1 MMFLSVFLRRLYIWL
16 ASLALLVLA
25 GLWLVPREDIS
36 VHDTRSPAFDLANFF
51 DGNSV
56 AYGIFEDRFG
66 NLRRQFRVEIQASQ
80 SGDRL
85 ILEESFLYDDGEQDR
100 RVWQI
105 DRQIIDG
112 RTHYSGR
119 AADITG
125 KAIGKIAGNAMRWSY
140 DISLILSGIE
150 LEVRF
155 DDFIY
160 QMTPDI
166 AINRAYVSKW
176 GMDIGSVTLVFLKDR
191 LAEEKLPLDLKN
203 W

>member
-1 MMFLSVFLRRLYIWL
+1 MFLSVFLRRLYIWL

-36 VHDTRSPAFDLANFF
+36 VHETRSPAFDLADFF

-66 NLRRQFRVEIQASQ
+66 NLRRQFRVEIQASR

-85 ILEESFLYDDGEQDR
+85 ILEENFLYDDGEQDR
-100 RVWQI
+100 RIWQI
-105 DRQIIDG
+105 DSQIIDG
-112 RTHYSGR
+112 RTHYSGQ
-119 AADITG
+119 AGDITG
-125 KAIGKIAGNAMRWSY
+125 KAIGKIAGNALRWSY

>member
-1 MMFLSVFLRRLYIWL
+1 MFLSVFLRRLYIWL
-16 ASLALLVLA
+16 ASLAFLVVA

-36 VHDTRSPAFDLANFF
+36 LHDKRSPAFDLAEFF

-66 NLRRQFRVEIQASQ
+66 NLRRLFRVEIQARQ

-85 ILEESFLYDDGEQDR
+85 ILEENFLYDDGEQDR

-105 DRQIIDG
+105 DKQIIDG
-112 RTHYSGR
+112 RAQYTGW
-119 AADITG
+119 AADIAG

-140 DISLILSGIE
+140 DISLIISGIE

-176 GMDIGSVTLVFLKDR
+176 GMEIGSVTLVFLRDK

>member
-1 MMFLSVFLRRLYIWL
+1 MFLSVFLRRLYIWL

-80 SGDRL
+80 SGDSL
-85 ILEESFLYDDGEQDR
+85 ILEENFLYDDGEQDKR
-100 RVWQI
+100 IWQI
-105 DRQIIDG
+105 DSQIIDG

-119 AADITG
+119 AADIIG

>member
-1 MMFLSVFLRRLYIWL
+1 MFLSVFLRRLYIWL

-36 VHDTRSPAFDLANFF
+36 VHDTRSPAFDLAKFF

-66 NLRRQFRVEIQASQ
+66 NLRRQFRVDIQASQ

-85 ILEESFLYDDGEQDR
+85 ILEENFLYDDGEQDKR
-100 RVWQI
+100 IWQI
-105 DRQIIDG
+105 DSRIIDG
-112 RTHYSGR
+112 RTHYSGQ

>member
-1 MMFLSVFLRRLYIWL
+1 MFLSVLLRRLYIWL

-25 GLWLVPREDIS
+25 GLWFVPREDIS
-36 VHDTRSPAFDLANFF
+36 VHDTRSPAFDLAEFF

-66 NLRRQFRVEIQASQ
+66 NLRRQFRVEIQASR

-85 ILEESFLYDDGEQDR
+85 ILEENFLYDDGEQDR
-100 RVWQI
+100 RIWQI

-119 AADITG
+119 AADIAG
-125 KAIGKIAGNAMRWSY
+125 KAIGKIAGNAMRWNY

>member
-1 MMFLSVFLRRLYIWL
+1 MNLSRFLRQIYLWL
-16 ASLALLVLA
+16 ASLALLVLV
-25 GLWLVPREDIS
+25 GLWLIPRGDIL
-36 VHDTRSPAFDLANFF
+36 VHEKRSPAFDLTEFF

-66 NLRRQFRVEIQASQ
+66 NLRRRFRVEIQASQ

-85 ILEESFLYDDGEQDR
+85 ILDEKFLYDDGEQDSR
-100 RVWQI
+100 IWQI
-105 DRQIIDG
+105 DKQVMDG
-112 RTHYSGR
+112 RAYYSGQ

-125 KAIGKIAGNAMRWSY
+125 RAVGKIAGNTMRWSY

-150 LEVRF
+150 LEVHF

-160 QMTPDI
+160 QMTSDI

-176 GMDIGSVTLVFLKDR
+176 GINIGSVTLVFLKDK
-191 LAEEKLPLDLKN
+191 LSEEQLPLDLKN

>member
-1 MMFLSVFLRRLYIWL
+1 MFLSVLLRRLYIWL

-85 ILEESFLYDDGEQDR
+85 ILDENFLYDDGKQDKR
-100 RVWQI
+100 IWQI
-105 DRQIIDG
+105 DSQIIDG
-112 RTHYSGR
+112 RTHYSGQ
-119 AADITG
+119 AADING

>member
-1 MMFLSVFLRRLYIWL
+1 MNLSSFLRRIYLWL
-16 ASLALLVLA
+16 ASLALLVVI
-25 GLWLVPREDIS
+25 GLWLIPRGDIL
-36 VHDTRSPAFDLANFF
+36 VHEKRSPAFDLAEFF

-85 ILEESFLYDDGEQDR
+85 ILDEKFLYDDGEQDVR
-100 RVWQI
+100 IWQI
-105 DRQIIDG
+105 DKQIMDG
-112 RTHYSGR
+112 RAYYSGQ

-125 KAIGKIAGNAMRWSY
+125 RAVGKIAGNTMRWSY

-160 QMTPDI
+160 QMTSDI

-176 GMDIGSVTLVFLKDR
+176 GMDIGSVTLVFLKDK
-191 LAEEKLPLDLKN
+191 LSEEKLPLDLKN